1 MDVRGTSQVVGHRPG
16 LKDHDVEE
24 DAEVTGSR
32 NGEGVV
38 HEKDANALA
47 EEMLHEM
54 GEYLGE
60 EMENELGREDRRAE
74 DAEEA
79 LEAVVQV
86 EVIQG
91 DATQLP
97 DALDRKDDIEA
108 LANEMKAREMS
119 DSRDVLEFLRDNL
132 GERQGERG
140 PNHDPTQQYGALAL
154 MEKHFTDAGDP
165 AMAAAMKA
173 AADRLLA
180 ERGSEINKGMIVTE
194 AAALYASERFGTVSE
209 LRSLYIDQVFEKKG
223 ISASFEQILGKYG
236 DKGFP
241 EAVQFLLRAAGDD
254 LATMTGNNDRAQQK
268 EVLDNLYQLEVL
280 NTVRERTDGVL
291 GQLAKSYG
299 ISPEATSQQVMS
311 ETFGMLDNQVRISES
326 TVTKLANQIVPDSV
340 EGRIG
345 FLREYRSL
353 TGIIPIKVFEEAD
366 RGGNGALRL
375 RERLT
380 NAIVQAQD
388 TADTEE
394 QKKLASQ

>member
-1 MDVRGTSQVVGHRPG
+1 MEVRGTTQTAGHRPG
-16 LKDHDVEE
+16 PKDVED

-32 NGEGVV
+32 NGEDVV

-47 EEMLHEM
+47 EELLSEM

-74 DAEEA
+74 SDEEA
-79 LEAVVQV
+79 IEAVVQV
-86 EVIQG
+86 EIIQG
-91 DATQLP
+91 DAAELP

-108 LANEMKAREMS
+108 LAGEMKAREMS

-132 GERQGERG
+132 GEREGERG

-154 MEKHFTDAGDP
+154 MEKYFVQAGDP
-165 AMAAAMKA
+165 EMATAMKA

-194 AAALYASERFGTVSE
+194 TAALYASQRFGTVSE
-209 LRSLYIDQVFEKKG
+209 LRSLYIDQVFEKNG
-223 ISASFEQILGKYG
+223 IGASFERIIGKYG
-236 DKGFP
+236 DKGFA
-241 EAVQFLLRAAGDD
+241 EAVEFLLRAAGDD
-254 LATMTGNNDRAQQK
+254 LATMTSGNDRAQQK

-291 GQLAKSYG
+291 AQLDKHFG
-299 ISPEATSQQVMS
+299 IAPDATSQKVMG
-311 ETFGMLDNQVRISES
+311 ETFGMLDNQVRMVES
-326 TVTKLANQIVPDSV
+326 NVSKLAKQMIPDSV
-340 EGRIG
+340 EGRIS

-353 TGIIPIKVFEEAD
+353 ANLIPLKVFEEAD
-366 RGGNGALRL
+366 RAGNGALRL

-388 TADTEE
+388 GADAEE
-394 QKKLASQ
+394 QQKLASQ